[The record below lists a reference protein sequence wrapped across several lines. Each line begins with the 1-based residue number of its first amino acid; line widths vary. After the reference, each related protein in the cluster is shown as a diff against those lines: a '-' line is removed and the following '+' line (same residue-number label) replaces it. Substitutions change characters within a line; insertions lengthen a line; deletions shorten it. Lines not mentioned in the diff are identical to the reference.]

1 MANKI
6 ENNSLLRVGTM
17 LRNIYRIDGYLG
29 SGGFGNTYVA
39 SNVEF
44 DEQVAIKEFFMKDL
58 SQRNVDGLHVTV
70 PNPHNVEQFE
80 ALRNVFK
87 REAKRVRKLGREINN
102 PHIIKVYDIFEENNT
117 AYYVMQ
123 YVNGRSFNEILK
135 SQESPCDS
143 TWLLDVFLP
152 QVLDALALLHKH
164 KLWHLDIKPAN
175 IMADS
180 SGNIMLIDF
189 GSSKQIDPNSG
200 DPDTTSRLM
209 MITKLYA
216 PIELKDCDYKKI
228 GPWTDLYSLG
238 ATLYNLATM
247 QNPPL
252 TSEMTVDNESAFHFL
267 PGTNEAFKKLVMWM
281 MNTNIS
287 NRPNSVDEVRNFLL
301 ENKEKNTGDDSA
313 QGIKP
318 LLTPPDLPGGDDDK
332 KEEGQQPPVPEQPE
346 KEVQLKRQPNR
357 NVRVV
362 SQPENDPRTDLS
374 EGSPEPQMP
383 PALTPPMGGP
393 ASEVTMPPED
403 SGYDDSGYDNSGVQ
417 EGYLEPYEYEHEPRK
432 SSTGLYML
440 LAFLAT
446 VLVAGA
452 LLYFFWL
459 RGSDSGSPD
468 DNGGGKDSTTQ
479 VVLQDKDS
487 LTAKAEDKSVEPK
500 QEQEKKDST
509 ADTTK
514 AVASGGGG
522 LSFFGGSSDTVT
534 LDHDTVITR
543 EIDGKK
549 VSFTYRGQMVKGEP
563 NGRGHGVYA
572 DGEYEGPYKDGEREG
587 ANGKFVYTSGKNN
600 GDTYVGEFDDDQFEG
615 KGEYSSRNHTYVGTF
630 DDGKPEDG
638 VKRDAKGNVTDK
650 WVNGNHVIQDGQK
663 IGDGNAMKPSSKK
676 LLLGGSILLLLI
688 AAAAIFFIFR
698 SRNTQDEEEDNYI
711 NR

>member
-1 MANKI
+1 MANKVD
-6 ENNSLLRVGTM
+6 NKSLLRVGTM
-17 LRNIYRIDGYLG
+17 LRNIYRIDGYLA

-58 SQRNVDGLHVTV
+58 SQRDDDGLSISV

-80 ALRNVFK
+80 KLRTVFK

-102 PHIIKVYDIFEENNT
+102 PHIVKVYDIFEENNT

-123 YVNGRSFNEILK
+123 YVNGRSFNEILR
-135 SQESPCDS
+135 SQKNPCDS

-152 QVLDALALLHKH
+152 QVLDALEPLHKN

-200 DPDTTSRLM
+200 DPDTTSSLLL
-209 MITKLYA
+209 ITRPYA

-247 QNPPL
+247 QNPPR
-252 TSEMTVDNESAFHFL
+252 TSDMTVENESAFNFL
-267 PGTNEAFKKLVMWM
+267 PGTNEVFKKLVMWM

-287 NRPNSVDEVRNFLL
+287 NRPKSVDEVKSFLL
-301 ENKEKNTGDDSA
+301 ENKDKNTGDDSS

-362 SQPENDPRTDLS
+362 SQPENDPRTDYTS
-374 EGSPEPQMP
+374 KKDSQQEPPMP
-383 PALTPPMGGP
+383 PQAPPASESFP
-393 ASEVTMPPED
+393 SATNSEVTMPPE
-403 SGYDDSGYDNSGVQ
+403 SNGYGDNSTQ
-417 EGYLEPYEYEHEPRK
+417 EGYLEPYEYEHEPHK

-459 RGSDSGSPD
+459 RGSDSGTPD
-468 DNGGGKDSTTQ
+468 NNGGSNDTTTQ
-479 VVLQDKDS
+479 VVSQGKDS
-487 LTAKAEDKSVEPK
+487 LTAKAENAPVEKK
-500 QEQEKKDST
+500 QEQKDST
-509 ADTTK
+509 ADTTS
-514 AVASGGGG
+514 AAASDGGV
-522 LSFFGGSSDTVT
+522 LSFFGGSTDTVMVER
-534 LDHDTVITR
+534 DTVITC
-543 EIDGKK
+543 EIDGEK
-549 VSFTYRGQMVKGEP
+549 VSYTYRGQMVKGKP
-563 NGRGHGVYA
+563 NGMGHGVYA
-572 DGEYEGPYKDGEREG
+572 DGTYDGPYKDGEREG
-587 ANGKFVYTSGKNN
+587 AGGKFVYTSGNNN
-600 GDTYVGEFDDDQFEG
+600 GDTYFGEFDDDRFEG

-650 WVNGNHVIQDGQK
+650 WVNGNHVMQDGQK
-663 IGDGNAMKPSSKK
+663 IGDGNAMKPSSRK

-698 SRNTQDEEEDNYI
+698 SRNTRDEEENNYT
-711 NR
+711 